1 MRHDSLT
8 YGEMTMSKARLSAAL
23 LATAMMV
30 LPAVSIAQPATITED
45 QALCTA
51 APELPSC
58 ASSATNQDAAGESVE
73 VGSDQKVMR
82 LVALT
87 SGSSSRSAAPA
98 ARPAYVAPAPNRGAP
113 RLVAPSRQANVVAP
127 KNSQRM
133 QLAPTPTASDMV
145 VTFRSGKADLTPQAL
160 SNLRVYARALKNPV
174 IGDRRY
180 VVEGHTDAVGSAA
193 ANRALSQKRAESV
206 VAALVAEGVPSA
218 RLEARGYGS
227 EKLRLPGRP
236 SDGANRRVELVKG
249 K

>member
-1 MRHDSLT
+1 MLN
-8 YGEMTMSKARLSAAL
+8 ARSSAVL
-23 LATAMMV
+23 LATATLM
-30 LPAVSIAQPATITED
+30 LPAVSMAQPATITDD

-58 ASSATNQDAAGESVE
+58 AASAPAAGVSDESVE

-82 LVALT
+82 LVALS
-87 SGSSSRSAAPA
+87 SGSSSPRAAAPA
-98 ARPAYVAPAPNRGAP
+98 ARQAYVAPAPGRGAP
-113 RLVAPSRQANVVAP
+113 RLVAPARQSNMVAP
-127 KNSQRM
+127 KQRM
-133 QLAPTPTASDMV
+133 QLAPATNADMV

-193 ANRALSQKRAESV
+193 ANRVLSQKRAESV

-227 EKLRLPGRP
+227 DKLRMPSRPG
-236 SDGANRRVELVKG
+236 DGANRRVELVKG